1 MATATLHNSRPF
13 IPLTT
18 KSRPSTRL
26 RISCF
31 APPYCSN
38 KVGFVMCVCIY
49 IYILNVNLSWLMG
62 GRGGYSLGGSTL
74 A

>member
-38 KVGFVMCVCIY
+38 KVGFVMY
-49 IYILNVNLSWLMG
+49 IYILNVSNLSWLMG